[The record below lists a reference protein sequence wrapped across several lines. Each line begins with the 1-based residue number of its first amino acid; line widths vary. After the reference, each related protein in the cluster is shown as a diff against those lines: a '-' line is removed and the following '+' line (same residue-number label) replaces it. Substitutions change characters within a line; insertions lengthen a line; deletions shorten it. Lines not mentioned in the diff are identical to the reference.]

1 MLFME
6 PPCVTHATYGYEYQG
21 FSTRRFLDSIDWR
34 QSAYVASLERAN
46 HAFFDVR
53 VWIRHAENL
62 CESAH
67 MRGLN
72 KYERWLY
79 ENMQGIVG
87 IFDDCPRYLPMSAY
101 FWRTYRFE
109 CHATGMMFRLLHGV
123 DVPDGPWKV

>member
-1 MLFME
+1 MLFVD
-6 PPCVTHATYGYEYQG
+6 PPCETVKLGYEHQG

-34 QSAYVASLERAN
+34 HSAYVASLDQKG
-46 HAFFDVR
+46 HVFFDVR
-53 VWIRHAENL
+53 VSVRHAENL

-72 KYERWLY
+72 RSEQWLF
-79 ENMQGIVG
+79 ENMRGIVG

-109 CHATGMMFRLLHGV
+109 CYLTGTMFRLLV
-123 DVPDGPWKV
+123 